1 MQKLLI
7 LEYKIILRM
16 KKLLLLF
23 AFIGCIGAVSAQ
35 TKTVDVATAGTLSFS
50 DDEKASITTLTVTG
64 SINHTDMSAIKT
76 LTAVE
81 HVDLSG
87 ADIVAEGD
95 YPANTIPAN
104 TFAENST
111 IKTFAFP
118 NSLENI
124 GDEAFCACSAI
135 VELNFNN
142 CSKLREIG
150 YRAFGSLDSLTSIS
164 FNGCKGLE
172 SIGEYAFTGNYVVEA
187 IDFTGCTALKS
198 LGANAFNNM
207 GKNIDKTMVLD
218 LSTCASFTTISTKSF
233 RNIPK
238 IEKLILPTTVTE
250 IEARA
255 FETMK
260 ALTSVVCMNTTVPTV
275 ASDAFKS
282 SPITGCTLTVPVGSK
297 SAYEADAVWGTFA
310 SIVESASVEAATVE
324 KIVAESIIY
333 SISGSQI
340 STLTSG
346 VNIVKTIYTD
356 GSADVKKVIV
366 R

>member
-1 MQKLLI
+1 MGVC
-7 LEYKIILRM
+7 LEYKIIMRM

-23 AFIGCIGAVSAQ
+23 VFIGCIGAVSAQ

-95 YPANTIPAN
+95 YPANTIPAEI
-104 TFAENST
+104 FRENAT
-111 IKTFAFP
+111 IKTFILP
-118 NSLENI
+118 NSIVLI
-124 GDEAFCACSAI
+124 DEYAFYMCKAI
-135 VELNFNN
+135 TKLDFSN
-142 CSKLREIG
+142 CKKLKKIG
-150 YRAFGSLDSLTSIS
+150 YYACGSIQETLTSVS
-164 FNGCKGLE
+164 FNGCAALDT
-172 SIGEYAFTGNYVVEA
+172 IDNYAFAQSKVLET
-187 IDFTGCTALKS
+187 IDFTGCVALKS
-198 LGANAFNNM
+198 IGNRAFLNCLAV
-207 GKNIDKTMVLD
+207 KSLD
-218 LSTCASFTTISTKSF
+218 LSPCTALTEITANGF
-233 RNIPK
+233 RQMK
-238 IEKLILPTTVTE
+238 GVETLKLPTTVTT
-250 IEARA
+250 IADNA
-255 FETMK
+255 FYQFS
-260 ALTSVVCMNTTVPTV
+260 ALTSVVCMNTIVPTV